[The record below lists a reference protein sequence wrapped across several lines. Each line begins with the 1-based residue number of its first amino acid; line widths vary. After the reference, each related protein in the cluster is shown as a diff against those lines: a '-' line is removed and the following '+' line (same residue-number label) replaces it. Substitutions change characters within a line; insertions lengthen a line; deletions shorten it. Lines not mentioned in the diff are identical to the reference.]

1 MIPKSGY
8 RFSEKDHAPTKSTRA
23 NHLEEDTP
31 MNWDQ
36 IEANWSLLQGKA
48 REYWGRLTDE
58 DVERSGGK
66 RDALV
71 RCIIERY
78 RMTNEQAE
86 RHVDGWTR
94 TLTRFRAA

>member
-1 MIPKSGY
+1 
-8 RFSEKDHAPTKSTRA
+8 
-23 NHLEEDTP
+23 

-48 REYWGRLTDE
+48 REYWGRLTDD
-58 DVERSGGK
+58 DVARTGGK

-78 RMTNEQAE
+78 RMTPEQAG

>member
-1 MIPKSGY
+1 
-8 RFSEKDHAPTKSTRA
+8 
-23 NHLEEDTP
+23 

-48 REYWGRLTDE
+48 REYWGRLTDD
-58 DVERSGGK
+58 DVARVDGK

-71 RCIIERY
+71 RCIVERY
-78 RMTNEQAE
+78 RMTAEQAD
-86 RHVDGWTR
+86 RHVEGWTR